1 MSGKMK
7 GVSVNMEQYGDV
19 PRWYAI
25 HTHPQ
30 QEARADSNLRAWGV
44 ETFSPRLKARRRN
57 QFTGATTFVS
67 QLMFPRYIFAR
78 FNADKLLHKV
88 WYTRGIHSVV
98 SVGSSPA
105 SIDDEII
112 ALLQSR
118 VDKDGHVRL
127 VEKLEYGDKVVITQ
141 GPLTN
146 FVGVFEQGAKNSE
159 RITILLNTVSYQGS
173 VTLDRELVRKVS
185 CAA

>member
-1 MSGKMK
+1 M
-7 GVSVNMEQYGDV
+7 NTEQQGDS

-30 QEARADSNLRAWGV
+30 QEARADSNLRAWGL

-67 QLMFPRYIFAR
+67 QPMFPRYIFAR
-78 FNADKLLHKV
+78 FDAERLLHKV
-88 WYTRGIHSVV
+88 WYTRGVQSVV
-98 SVGSSPA
+98 STGA
-105 SIDDEII
+105 SASAIDDGVI

-118 VDKDGHVRL
+118 MDKDGHVRL
-127 VEKLEYGDKVVITQ
+127 FDELEHGDEVVITG
-141 GPLTN
+141 GPLKD
-146 FVGVFEQGAKNSE
+146 FVGVLDKGAKNSE

-173 VTLDRELVRKVS
+173 VTLERELVRKVAR
-185 CAA
+185 AA